1 MRWMTWVAASAVAS
15 GALAAPATRVIP
27 AERSAD
33 LLQPT
38 PVRRTITPLLSAAA
52 APTVEDVGD
61 PDSFGRNVT
70 YLGVTQIVPVVVV
83 PDCSASDPT
92 FERCV
97 VAAPA
102 PSPTSFDES
111 DLAVIQ
117 LPSRATRSLLCFT
130 ITPSIWV
137 QWANPLATP
146 ATAQFTA
153 SASITIEN
161 DVLSDPTLI
170 DPGTGLPFGGSL
182 KLGLST
188 YHDVHTLQPG
198 EIDNKTLFA
207 TRACIGGLVSRRA
220 LIESYGL
227 SETQA
232 NQFFKK
238 PMTLRFGARGSVAL
252 ADFSN
257 YFYGIRLY
265 GD

>member
-1 MRWMTWVAASAVAS
+1 MRWMTWVAASVLAS
-15 GALAAPATRVIP
+15 SALAAPASKRAPT
-27 AERSAD
+27 ERSAD
-33 LLQPT
+33 LLQPV
-38 PVRRTITPLLSAAA
+38 PLRKAITPLLTAAA
-52 APTVEDVGD
+52 APSVEDVGD

-70 YLGVTQIVPVVVV
+70 YLGVTQIMPVVVT
-83 PDCSASDPT
+83 PDCSESDPT

-97 VAAPA
+97 ESAAAPA
-102 PSPTSFDES
+102 PTSFDES
-111 DLAVIQ
+111 DLAVIE
-117 LPSRATRSLLCFT
+117 LPAKATRSLLCFT
-130 ITPSIWV
+130 VTPSVRVNWS
-137 QWANPLATP
+137 NPLATP

-153 SASITIEN
+153 FASISIEN

-170 DPGTGLPFGGSL
+170 DPGTGLPFGGSVE
-182 KLGLST
+182 LGLST
-188 YHDVHTLQPG
+188 YHDTHTLQPG
-198 EIDNKTLFA
+198 EVDNKTLFA

-220 LIESYGL
+220 LIENYGL
-227 SETQA
+227 TEAQA